1 MDYKGVR
8 LIRFYY
14 ITIHCFY
21 RATKGTSIHEW
32 IRETEIIVIEGKHIS
47 AWPCNWKFAPL
58 GFITLSYCIYLIE
71 LILFFSWLLIYYSY
85 TFEITQMD
93 TDSIWKFMRFNT
105 IREYCDRTP
114 LPAPFCLIS
123 HLYLLLQQFSRKCC
137 KQRGNKINSLSK
149 WGWKKK
155 SHWEFFFMF
164 FFFCIFYFTS
174 MLQYPRGF

>member
-1 MDYKGVR
+1 
-8 LIRFYY
+8 
-14 ITIHCFY
+14 
-21 RATKGTSIHEW
+21 
-32 IRETEIIVIEGKHIS
+32 
-47 AWPCNWKFAPL
+47 
-58 GFITLSYCIYLIE
+58 
-71 LILFFSWLLIYYSY
+71 
-85 TFEITQMD
+85 MD

-155 SHWEFFFMF
+155 SLRILFLVF
-164 FFFCIFYFTS
+164 FFFFFIFYFKKHAPIS
-174 MLQYPRGF
+174 QRFLVLVFFWHIPLVHFEKIVSVLDSI